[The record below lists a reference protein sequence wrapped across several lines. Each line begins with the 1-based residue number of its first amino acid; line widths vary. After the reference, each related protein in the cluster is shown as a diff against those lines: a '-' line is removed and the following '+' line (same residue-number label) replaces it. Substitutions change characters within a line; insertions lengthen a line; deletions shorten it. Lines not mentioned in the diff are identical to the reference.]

1 MRTEDELIHKIADKY
16 GYETQS
22 RQCIEEMAELTQA
35 INKAWRTQREIKSI
49 NSIDNYPELIEAR
62 NHMIEE
68 IADVQITLWQ
78 MVYLLGAEDT
88 SEVQDMILEK
98 LHRQIKRMEV
108 SDENK

>member
-1 MRTEDELIHKIADKY
+1 MRTEDALIHKIADKY

-35 INKAWRTQREIKSI
+35 INKAWRTPREIRSI

-88 SEVQDMILEK
+88 REVQDMILEK

>member
-1 MRTEDELIHKIADKY
+1 MRTEDTLIHKIADKY
-16 GYETQS
+16 GYEMQS

-35 INKAWRTQREIKSI
+35 INKEWRTQREIKSI
-49 NSIDNYPELIEAR
+49 NSIDNYSELIEAR

-68 IADVQITLWQ
+68 IADVQIMLWQ
-78 MVYLLGAEDT
+78 MAYLLGVEDT
-88 SEVQDMILEK
+88 GEVQNMILEK